1 MSKYKEGKV
10 EQYLVQQ
17 VEKRGG
23 KAYKWVS
30 PGRRGVPDRIIVLPQ
45 AMPIFAE
52 IKDGKARLDP
62 VQQTVCNELTMLDQ
76 DVWLLDSVEAVN
88 ELIAVWDASFDR
100 ITKH

>member
-45 AMPIFAE
+45 TTPIFAE
-52 IKDGKARLDP
+52 IKSEGESLAATQR
-62 VQQTVCNELTMLDQ
+62 TVCDELNMLDQ
-76 DVWLLDSVEAVN
+76 SVWLLDSNEAVN
-88 ELIAVWDASFDR
+88 ELIAVWDASFNQ